1 MRTDKKKRI
10 AGSRWRLAVTLTALI
25 SGAAV
30 ASEAGGDVIKSAH
43 NDITNVASLQRG
55 ARNFVN
61 YCMGCHS
68 ARYVRY
74 SRLGTDLGL
83 SEQQVIE
90 NVFELDKRTVESTMT
105 TRERIVYF
113 TLDDNEEDV
122 RTRFPGSSHI
132 WGQDAWAGLTE
143 EDDGVELA

>member
-1 MRTDKKKRI
+1 MRTDKKKRM
-10 AGSRWRLAVTLTALI
+10 AHSGWRTLLALSALVA
-25 SGAAV
+25 GAAV
-30 ASEAGGDVIKSAH
+30 ASEAPGGVIEPAH
-43 NDITNVASLQRG
+43 NDITNAASLQRG

-90 NVFELDKRTVESTMT
+90 NLMFTG
-105 TRERIVYF
+105 ERIHD
-113 TLDDNEEDV
+113 TMRTSMRPEDAA
-122 RTRFPGSSHI
+122 R
-132 WGQDAWAGLTE
+132 
-143 EDDGVELA
+143 